1 MLELDAF
8 QEESRT
14 LRAGTVP
21 AIEQVYRTVLDRL
34 QVYSLCCLNYPTV
47 LNP

>member
-8 QEESRT
+8 QKKSRT

-21 AIEQVYRTVLDRL
+21 GTEQVYSTVLGRL
-34 QVYSLCCLNYPTV
+34 QVYSLCCLSYPTV
-47 LNP
+47 LNL